1 MRNRG
6 WLATVARVLVLA
18 VPFVVINLWLA
29 ASVKGFGAHKACM
42 GIVHALA
49 LCWLLVIV
57 RRRLS
62 WPGLLLASLLYLLA
76 LMLCGSEAASWFMQG
91 SSFNERFFAH
101 LDLHNAA
108 VSLRAYPWAIILG
121 LLGALV
127 LSACA
132 VSLLATAGR
141 RPFTWRIGVLACLL
155 LLVAARVNAPPR
167 RLYHYLAKARQTE
180 ALAESGA
187 GARIRAMLDSSP
199 SRPDDIVARPGKN
212 LVFVYLESLERTYT
226 DASRFPGLTPNIDRW
241 RHQGLDFSGFQTFPG
256 ATYTIAGIFS
266 SECGAPYLI
275 NSVFGSDIKALGFV
289 PGNDSTSAST
299 FHPELACLGDI
310 LHAAGYHQTYL
321 SGVSLEFA
329 NTDQFFHMHR
339 YDDAWGAPQIQKL
352 HGGKLRQE
360 GWGLLDTDMFSETLA
375 QYRKGEASG
384 KPFSVVMST
393 IDTHPPQGYVLPGC
407 KHYTAIDNAMLDA
420 VHCGDQVLG
429 RFLDQLS
436 HEPGWKDTMV
446 VVMSDHVAM
455 RNVASPLYPPDA
467 QRQPL
472 LFVLNA
478 GQGDRP
484 ARMYHMDIAPTV
496 LDLMGVKSNARFLAG
511 ASRAAAKAV
520 DSPLPADSVAEAVV
534 RDALWEGR
542 KPPVLCQ
549 GGELARWDA
558 KRDFEIGGWSLP
570 FMSGGWYRSKLQQ
583 NHVLAV
589 FVGEH
594 EADLEMLPF
603 GNHEHWI
610 EQAGKMGKSVFLV
623 MPFWQDGKQSLAMHW
638 LAPNG
643 AWASLGQ
650 VPDVSSIDLHS
661 GQCRSMLDALR
672 GAKPGARLDFSGAF
686 GAAPLPAK
694 ADLSPVMVS
703 SMGLPPAANDYGMF
717 MFQRIRAEQTGLMAL
732 RVDTGNGV
740 FMHPGSDRTT
750 WAEFDVSDLA
760 SVTLAPHI
768 NALTPGCA
776 RHPDAGVVGVTISL
790 DGRPVMPRFVMDR
803 NYARTFALDT
813 KGARR
818 LRVEVDKGNGD
829 ITCDWFSL
837 GFPALQMRPAVA
849 EHVSAH

>member
-1 MRNRG
+1 M
-6 WLATVARVLVLA
+6 ARVWVLA
-18 VPFVVINLWLA
+18 VPFVVISLWLA
-29 ASVKGFGAHKACM
+29 LSVKGFGAHKACM
-42 GIVHALA
+42 GVVHALA
-49 LCWLLVIV
+49 WCWLLVII
-57 RRRLS
+57 RRQLG
-62 WPGLLLASLLYLLA
+62 WPGLLLASVLYLSA
-76 LMLCGSEAASWFMQG
+76 LVLCGGEAASWFMQG

-108 VSLRAYPWAIILG
+108 AGLRAYPWAIILG
-121 LLGALV
+121 LLGTLV
-127 LSACA
+127 LSAFA
-132 VSLLATAGR
+132 VFLLATAGR

-180 ALAESGA
+180 ALAGSAA
-187 GARIRAMLDSSP
+187 GERIRAMLDASP
-199 SRPDDIVARPGKN
+199 SHPDDIVASPGKN
-212 LVFVYLESLERTYT
+212 LVFIYLESLERTYT
-226 DASRFPGLTPNIDRW
+226 DATRFPGLTPNIDRW

-289 PGNDSTSAST
+289 PGNDSTSAGT

-321 SGVSLEFA
+321 SGVALDFA
-329 NTDQFFHMHR
+329 NTGQFFHIHR
-339 YDDAWGAPQIQKL
+339 YDEAWGTPEIQKL

-384 KPFSVVMST
+384 KPFSVVVST

-420 VHCGDQVLG
+420 VHCGDQILG

-436 HEPGWKDTMV
+436 REPDWKNTVV

-478 GQGDRP
+478 GRGDRP

-496 LDLMGVKSNARFLAG
+496 LDLMGVKSNAHFLAG

-520 DSPLPADSVAEAVV
+520 GSRLPADGVAEAVV
-534 RDALWEGR
+534 RDALWAGR

-549 GGELARWDA
+549 GGELVRWDA

-570 FMSGGWYRSKLQQ
+570 FMSGGWYRNKLLH
-583 NHVLAV
+583 NHALLV
-589 FVGEH
+589 FVGKH
-594 EADLEMLPF
+594 EADLKMMQF
-603 GNHEHWI
+603 GQY
-610 EQAGKMGKSVFLV
+610 EQWARRAGRMGKSVLLAI
-623 MPFWQDGKQSLAMHW
+623 PFWQRNGRQALALHW

-650 VPDVSSIDLHS
+650 VPDISSIDLHS
-661 GQCRSMLDALR
+661 GQCQSMLDALQD
-672 GAKPGARLDFSGAF
+672 AKPGTRMDFSGAF
-686 GAAPLPAK
+686 GVAPLPAK
-694 ADLSPVMVS
+694 TDISPYMVS
-703 SMGLPPAANDYGMF
+703 SPDLPAAGDDYGMF
-717 MFQRIRAEQTGLMAL
+717 MFQRIRAEQAGRMVL
-732 RVDTGNGV
+732 RVDMGNGV
-740 FMHPGSDRTT
+740 FMNPGRDRTS
-750 WAEFDVSDLA
+750 WAEFDVSDMA

-768 NALTPGCA
+768 DALTPDCA
-776 RHPDAGVVGVTISL
+776 KRADAGVVGVTVSL
-790 DGRPVMPRFVMDR
+790 DGRPAMPRLIVDR
-803 NYARTFALDT
+803 NYAKAFALDT
-813 KGARR
+813 RGAHR
-818 LRVEVDKGNGD
+818 LRVEVDKNNGD
-829 ITCDWFSL
+829 VTCEGFSL

-849 EHVSAH
+849 EYVAAH